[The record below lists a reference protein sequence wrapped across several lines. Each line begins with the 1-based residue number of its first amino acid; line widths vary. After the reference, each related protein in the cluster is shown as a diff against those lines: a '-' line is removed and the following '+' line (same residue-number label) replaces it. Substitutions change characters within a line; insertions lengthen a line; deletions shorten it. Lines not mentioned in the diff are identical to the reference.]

1 MFERYTES
9 ARRAL
14 FFARWEASQLGSLS
28 IEAEHLLLGLL
39 RNGGLDKVLTIPL
52 APIRRELE
60 GHVVSE
66 KKIPNSAEMP
76 FSIETKRVMELTAQ
90 EADSLGHAHIGSEH
104 LLLGLLRE
112 EHSVAYRTLTA
123 HGVRLDDVR
132 REVAALRG
140 PLDGSPQS
148 VARFELK
155 MLVEELARTPRGTR
169 EADELVRQIIAGLD
183 DLAT

>member
-52 APIRRELE
+52 APIRREL
-60 GHVVSE
+60 GSHVVSE
-66 KKIPNSAEMP
+66 KKIPTSAEMP
-76 FSIETKRVMELTAQ
+76 FSIEVMGVLELTAQ
-90 EADSLGHAHIGSEH
+90 EADALGHAHIGSEH

-112 EHSVAYRTLTA
+112 EHSVAYRTLTT

-132 REVAALRG
+132 REVALRA
-140 PLDGSPQS
+140 PLDGSPRAIVRAQ
-148 VARFELK
+148 LK
-155 MLVEELARTPRGTR
+155 LLVQELAQTAPGTPR
-169 EADELVRQIIAGLD
+169 ADALLRQILSDLD
-183 DLAT
+183 SLE